1 MSDKNQQTKKADGYD
16 FSKKYKVSVWAS
28 QVPYA
33 DVPDAYF
40 EETFSKKNTR
50 AVNQWSRNFNLQY
63 FKPEYLE
70 TNGTQEGLVSIEM
83 AAGECSFSTS
93 YIQPLL
99 SKARKKKLE
108 EVSWVVL
115 LFELEYSA
123 KISGVEKDPYLTFL
137 GAFDYDEEAGNL
149 YDVEDPDV
157 YEEDLID
164 TTVDQ

>member
-1 MSDKNQQTKKADGYD
+1 
-16 FSKKYKVSVWAS
+16 
-28 QVPYA
+28 
-33 DVPDAYF
+33 
-40 EETFSKKNTR
+40 
-50 AVNQWSRNFNLQY
+50 
-63 FKPEYLE
+63 
-70 TNGTQEGLVSIEM
+70 
-83 AAGECSFSTS
+83 
-93 YIQPLL
+93 L

-137 GAFDYDEEAGNL
+137 GAFDYDEEADNL
-149 YDVEDPDV
+149 YDVEDSDV